1 MKPLTSVLC
10 LTLCLLAFAVG
21 ASAQEKLSFSNLPI
35 VNTPSP
41 MPNGYGRLDWG
52 NFFYVDPYGWSG
64 SGPGYKL
71 GPQGEDVVF
80 VGGLFCRLSGYA
92 CFGTLS
98 DSLGFELVSA
108 DVAGG
113 YGPTQI
119 TVTAYNH
126 GAFLGSAQYFL
137 GTQMR
142 TLTFPSSWGIAT
154 EVVIQVTG
162 EPGSL
167 VVYDVSA
174 FTLGG

>member
-10 LTLCLLAFAVG
+10 LTVCLLAFAVG
-21 ASAQEKLSFSNLPI
+21 ASAQEKLNFSDLPLI
-35 VNTPSP
+35 SNPSP

-52 NFFYVDPYGWSG
+52 NFFYVSPYSWSG
-64 SGPGYKL
+64 SGAGYKL
-71 GPQGEDVVF
+71 GPQGEDVAF
-80 VGGLFCRLSGYA
+80 VGGLYCRLSGYA

-119 TVTAYNH
+119 TITAYNN
-126 GAFLGSAQYFL
+126 GKFLGSQQYFL

-142 TLTFPSSWGIAT
+142 TLTFPASWGVAT
-154 EVVIQVTG
+154 QVMFEVTG
-162 EPGSL
+162 QPGSL
-167 VVYDVSA
+167 VVYNLNV